1 MMRLKSSERMC
12 EGMAVHAPAV
22 NKAKSIRT
30 SITLD
35 SVVKE
40 KAGAFFEDLGMDMST
55 GVNIILKNMIR
66 TGKFPVSLDLYSP
79 PKRIADLTSEEKA
92 ARATQAVQNRDTTP
106 QIREQ
111 RGYTVSFDSES
122 GRPVRIYQDGRREMC
137 E

>member
-1 MMRLKSSERMC
+1 MRVKSSERMC
-12 EGMAVHAPAV
+12 DRMAVSAQVV
-22 NKAKSIRT
+22 NKAKSSRT

-79 PKRIADLTSEEKA
+79 PKRIADLTPEEKA
-92 ARATQAVQNRDTTP
+92 VRASQAVQNRDTTP

-122 GRPVRIYQDGRREMC
+122 GRPVRIYQDGRRELC

>member
-1 MMRLKSSERMC
+1 
-12 EGMAVHAPAV
+12 MAVSAQVV
-22 NKAKSIRT
+22 NKAKSSRT

-66 TGKFPVSLDLYSP
+66 TGQFPVSLDLYSP
-79 PKRIADLTSEEKA
+79 PKRIADLTPEEKA
-92 ARATQAVQNRDTTP
+92 VRASQAVQNRDTTP

-122 GRPVRIYQDGRREMC
+122 GRPVRIYQDGRRELC

>member
-1 MMRLKSSERMC
+1 MMRVKSSERMC
-12 EGMAVHAPAV
+12 DRMAVSAQVV
-22 NKAKSIRT
+22 NKAKSSRT

-79 PKRIADLTSEEKA
+79 PKRIADLTPEEKA
-92 ARATQAVQNRDTTP
+92 VRASQAVQNRDTTP

-122 GRPVRIYQDGRREMC
+122 GRPVRIYQDGRRELC

>member
-1 MMRLKSSERMC
+1 
-12 EGMAVHAPAV
+12 MAVSAQVV
-22 NKAKSIRT
+22 NKAKSSRT

-79 PKRIADLTSEEKA
+79 PKRIADLTPEEKA
-92 ARATQAVQNRDTTP
+92 VRASQAVQNRDTTP

-122 GRPVRIYQDGRREMC
+122 GRPVRIYQEGRRELC

>member
-1 MMRLKSSERMC
+1 MINLKPTERMC
-12 EGMAVHAPAV
+12 DIMEVSTPAV
-22 NKAKSIRT
+22 NKAKSCRT

-79 PKRIADLTSEEKA
+79 PERIADLTSEEKA
-92 ARATQAVQNRDTTP
+92 ARAAQAVQTRDTTP

-111 RGYTVSFDSES
+111 RGYTVSFDLES
-122 GRPVRIYQDGRREMC
+122 GRPLRIYPDGRREVC

>member
-1 MMRLKSSERMC
+1 
-12 EGMAVHAPAV
+12 MAVSAQVV
-22 NKAKSIRT
+22 NKAKSSRT

-79 PKRIADLTSEEKA
+79 PKRIADLTPEEKA
-92 ARATQAVQNRDTTP
+92 VRASQAVQNRDTTP

-122 GRPVRIYQDGRREMC
+122 GRPVRIYQDGRRELC

>member
-1 MMRLKSSERMC
+1 
-12 EGMAVHAPAV
+12 MAVSAPAA
-22 NKAKSIRT
+22 NKAKSRT

-79 PKRIADLTSEEKA
+79 PKRIADLTPEEKA
-92 ARATQAVQNRDTTP
+92 VRAFQAVQNRDTTP

-122 GRPVRIYQDGRREMC
+122 GRPVRIYQNGRREVC